1 MGALTT
7 AEPDQDGVTRRAQ
20 LTASLPE
27 PGLQQLVRAKLRM
40 VRHASVMS
48 SKCDGSIQ
56 VFFPTANRR

>member
-56 VFFPTANRR
+56 VFPDR